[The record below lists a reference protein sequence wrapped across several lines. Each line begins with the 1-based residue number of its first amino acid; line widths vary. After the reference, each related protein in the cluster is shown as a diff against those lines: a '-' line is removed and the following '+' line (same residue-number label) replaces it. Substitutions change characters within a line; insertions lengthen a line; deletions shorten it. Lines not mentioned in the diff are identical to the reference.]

1 MTRSPRVRAAPK
13 SLSANST
20 NGNDTMTPLDRTL
33 LILGSVL
40 LSLTGIAATVVGML
54 IMAGEL

>member
-1 MTRSPRVRAAPK
+1 
-13 SLSANST
+13 
-20 NGNDTMTPLDRTL
+20 MTPLDRTL

-54 IMAGEL
+54 IMAGML